1 MWWIVGDGGFDVL
14 DATDDARGVAGALPM
29 LKINGAG
36 RPGRGT
42 MASSSHVIACNSAN
56 AAAEAAVAAA
66 AAEAAAAAL
75 SSAARRREDDDV
87 DASDMTR
94 DRSKDKSSATAATIA
109 KPGDPVDSVLNVESV
124 EVIVAAG
131 PGSSAVWY
139 SAVDDQDLEKVCGAS
154 LVPNQ
159 HEGRGLCRRKHGA
172 AVVGEVKGM
181 PTWTTARFAWTL
193 L

>member
-29 LKINGAG
+29 LKISGAG
-36 RPGRGT
+36 RFGRGT
-42 MASSSHVIACNSAN
+42 TASSSHVIACNSAN
-56 AAAEAAVAAA
+56 AA

-124 EVIVAAG
+124 EVIVAN
-131 PGSSAVWY
+131 
-139 SAVDDQDLEKVCGAS
+139 DDRAPHV
-154 LVPNQ
+154 
-159 HEGRGLCRRKHGA
+159 RR
-172 AVVGEVKGM
+172 
-181 PTWTTARFAWTL
+181 
-193 L
+193 

>member
-42 MASSSHVIACNSAN
+42 MAPSSHVIACNSAT
-56 AAAEAAVAAA
+56 AAADAAAVAA
-66 AAEAAAAAL
+66 AAEAAAAAVAAAAATL

-87 DASDMTR
+87 DASDITR
-94 DRSKDKSSATAATIA
+94 DKSKDKSSVTAATIA

-124 EVIVAAG
+124 EVIVAN
-131 PGSSAVWY
+131 
-139 SAVDDQDLEKVCGAS
+139 DDRVPHVRRKQLKAS
-154 LVPNQ
+154 RGVGLN
-159 HEGRGLCRRKHGA
+159 EGRIRTSASNRRA
-172 AVVGEVKGM
+172 
-181 PTWTTARFAWTL
+181 
-193 L
+193 

>member
-29 LKINGAG
+29 LKISGAG
-36 RPGRGT
+36 RFGRGT

-87 DASDMTR
+87 DASDITR
-94 DRSKDKSSATAATIA
+94 DRSKDRSSATVATIA
-109 KPGDPVDSVLNVESV
+109 NPGDPVDSVLNVESV
-124 EVIVAAG
+124 EVIVAN
-131 PGSSAVWY
+131 
-139 SAVDDQDLEKVCGAS
+139 DDRAPHV
-154 LVPNQ
+154 
-159 HEGRGLCRRKHGA
+159 RR
-172 AVVGEVKGM
+172 
-181 PTWTTARFAWTL
+181 
-193 L
+193 